1 MRERSL
7 KFPSR
12 VVSVKWLLTVELV
25 NQVFTYLIGWL
36 SFNVRN
42 TFTSGETTPWPLTSP
57 SGFQSQSVLIG
68 WTVCD
73 SEMKPWHHNKM
84 SRFQSRTTTRRRN
97 QRCRTSTSCPEPL
110 VQSELRTR
118 SYLLAEDTHPHCWK
132 LYGQTAAPTKLCVTP
147 ADQSFKLCVI
157 FWFWFCFLNLHWTFP
172 DVGVFY
178 LWCWESSRDGGWS
191 FFCKPSCFWFFW
203 CFWL

>member
-1 MRERSL
+1 M
-7 KFPSR
+7 
-12 VVSVKWLLTVELV
+12 
-25 NQVFTYLIGWL
+25 
-36 SFNVRN
+36 RN
-42 TFTSGETTPWPLTSP
+42 TFTSDETTPWPLTSL

-84 SRFQSRTTTRRRN
+84 SRFQSRTTTRGRN

-147 ADQSFKLCVI
+147 ADQSFKL
-157 FWFWFCFLNLHWTFP
+157 WFCFLNLHWTFP

-191 FFCKPSCFWFFW
+191 FLCKPSCFW